1 MGKDCQVK
9 SVAYFQEDMVYCC
22 KEISLFASIMQFAAD
37 VVGCNRDPS
46 NDMVAV
52 VDTWNL
58 DQGRGNTLD
67 PNQDV
72 RLFDSVFN
80 NDRISCT

>member
-1 MGKDCQVK
+1 
-9 SVAYFQEDMVYCC
+9 
-22 KEISLFASIMQFAAD
+22 MQFAAD